1 MSNLVE
7 NAMRAVATN
16 FPSSIITATAQLSA
30 ATCTITNASD
40 FRNRVVKLRN
50 VKMATR
56 RDRLRRGWNSVSCQS
71 FSGQSAFEL
80 EAGRREFVRFI
91 KPRRI
96 FEF

>member
-30 ATCTITNASD
+30 ATCTVTNASD

-71 FSGQSAFEL
+71 AFEL